1 MYQSY
6 TDNRND
12 VIITL
17 WLHQPHTT
25 IQEKESMENNL
36 QVQLDIWKSS
46 AETYYNAM
54 ASVCESLSALDD
66 DYLSIDKNS
75 LTMCSDMLRNYI
87 NKLECRKGV
96 SPVIPPEL
104 QVIMSLLDKLTV
116 DMVVIREVIADDIKV
131 LTPEG

>member
-1 MYQSY
+1 
-6 TDNRND
+6 
-12 VIITL
+12 
-17 WLHQPHTT
+17 
-25 IQEKESMENNL
+25 MENNL
-36 QVQLDIWKSS
+36 QVQLDTWKSS

-66 DYLSIDKNS
+66 NYLSIDKNS

-87 NKLECRKGV
+87 DKLECRKGV

-116 DMVVIREVIADDIKV
+116 DMDVIRDVIEDDIKT
-131 LTPEG
+131 LSTK